1 MKIVIGKEHQSS
13 ALKRLASYFSPHKGV
28 LFVAL
33 LSICIFSLVDAGMIY
48 FVQPL
53 IDDGLAQ
60 QNSGVL
66 KNGAILILV
75 IFLVRGV
82 ASFCSSYAIAYVGN
96 RVIFQLRQQIF
107 DHLQRQ
113 PMSFFEKNTSGE
125 LISKMTYD
133 AEQVSRASAE
143 AAMICIRETLIIL
156 VLVGIMVNASWQLS
170 LIFLLVGPVIFA
182 LIGVVSSR
190 FKRVSKGLQ
199 SIMGEITQYME
210 QSIRGHKDIVLFGT
224 QKKESSGFVKPNNLN
239 RQYANKLATVS
250 ALSNPV
256 IQLIASTAIAAIL
269 LLASMPGVLESI
281 SVGSFTTV
289 LVAMGSLLRP
299 LKLLSQVN
307 QQLQRGLAAAESLF
321 AMLDKEPETDNG
333 YLIACEQG
341 TGIEIQNLYFRYGDD
356 KPDVL
361 CGLNMFFEAY
371 KTTVVIGQSGCGKST
386 LIDLILRLYPAP
398 AGTIMFGG
406 IGVEHYEL
414 SAYRR
419 QFSVVSQ
426 QPFLINGTMLENI
439 TYGCAKEPE
448 LQQVW
453 DVLKA
458 VELSETVEK
467 FELGVDQSIGE
478 NGNKLSGGQKQRLAL
493 ARALL
498 AERQVLVLDEATS
511 ALDKETEEKVWRGLF
526 KMRKGK
532 TTIIITHRRSCL
544 EYADHIYQLEPA
556 SESDD
561 RPPLKLVNT
570 FD

>member
-1 MKIVIGKEHQSS
+1 MQTLIGKQRKHS
-13 ALKRLASYFSPHKGV
+13 ALKRLASYFSPHKAM
-28 LFVAL
+28 LCAAL
-33 LSICIFSLVDAGMIY
+33 LSICVFSLVDAGMIY

-53 IDDGLAQ
+53 IDDGLAE
-60 QNSGVL
+60 QNSEIL

-75 IFLVRGV
+75 IFLLRGI
-82 ASFCSSYAIAYVGN
+82 ASFCSSYTIAYVGN

-107 DHLQRQ
+107 DHLQSL
-113 PMSFFEKNTSGE
+113 PMAFFEKNNSGD

-156 VLVGIMVNASWQLS
+156 VLIGIMVNASWQLS

-182 LIGVVSSR
+182 LIGIVSRR
-190 FKRVSKGLQ
+190 FKRVSRGLQ

-224 QKKESSGFVKPNNLN
+224 QNKESSGFVKPNNLN

-269 LLASMPGVLESI
+269 VLASLPGVLESI

-321 AMLDKEPETDNG
+321 TLLDKEPEVDNG

-341 TGIEIQNLYFRYGDD
+341 SGIEIQNLHFGYEED
-356 KPDVL
+356 KPEVL
-361 CGLNMFFEAY
+361 RGINMFFPAN

-398 AGTIMFGG
+398 AGSILFGG
-406 IGVEHYEL
+406 IAAEHYEL
-414 SAYRR
+414 TAYRR

-426 QPFLINGTMLENI
+426 QPFLVNGTVLDNI
-439 TYGCAKEPE
+439 AYGCTTEPE
-448 LQQVW
+448 IHQVW

-458 VELSETVEK
+458 VELFETVEK
-467 FELGVDQSIGE
+467 FDLGLNQPIGE

-498 AERQVLVLDEATS
+498 AQRQVLVLDEATS
-511 ALDKETEEKVWRGLF
+511 ALDKETEERVWKGVF
-526 KMRKGK
+526 EMRKGR
-532 TTIIITHRRSCL
+532 TTIIITHKRSCL
-544 EYADHIYQLEPA
+544 EYADQIYQLEPA
-556 SESDD
+556 SENEG
-561 RPPLKLVNT
+561 RPSLKLVNT
-570 FD
+570 VD